1 MRREAGIIVSGV
13 FESSLS
19 GIAVHDWESA
29 AVGIFI
35 PSAPWSYDKSVSTS
49 HFSSLILN
57 LHRSRIY
64 GRKCRKL
71 AGLARLER
79 ATIDLEGR
87 CSIH

>member
-13 FESSLS
+13 SKSSLS
-19 GIAVHDWESA
+19 GIAVRDWESTDA
-29 AVGIFI
+29 GIFI
-35 PSAPWSYDKSVSTS
+35 PSASWSYDKSVSTS